1 MSKPRRIWMSVAIVA
16 AVSLAALVTLNRSR
30 EPRYN
35 GRTVSEWISDVGSG
49 GSVSG
54 NQQIR
59 LMLAA
64 LGSNAIPPLLANLTA
79 DDAALSQLMRWTS
92 KSTLAPSFA
101 RAWAV
106 TNLARTTWR
115 VQSAAQALE
124 LLGPKASP
132 ATLQLERLALKNS
145 LPGHVAVRVLEKIG
159 QSAVPSLV
167 RLLTDAPPHRR
178 ILIVGS
184 LERIFRG
191 IEDAEGPLIGL
202 LNDPDKRVRIFVA
215 VTLSKLRTPPQQ
227 AIPALAEA
235 LGLQHEGYWH
245 EAIRALE
252 LYAPEHPEALVA
264 IREAS
269 KSVDPSLR
277 RLAEDSLWRM
287 AHAEAQQAKAQTS
300 P

>member
-1 MSKPRRIWMSVAIVA
+1 MSKQRRIWISVALAA

-30 EPRYN
+30 EPQYN
-35 GRTVSEWISDVGSG
+35 GRTVSEWISDMGPGSNI
-49 GSVSG
+49 SS
-54 NQQIR
+54 NREIR
-59 LMLAA
+59 LMLAE
-64 LGSNAIPPLLANLTA
+64 LGSNAVPPLLANLTA
-79 DDAALSQLMRWTS
+79 NAAALSQLMRWTS
-92 KSTLAPSFA
+92 KSALSPSFA

-124 LLGPKASP
+124 MLGPKASP

-145 LPGHVAVRVLEKIG
+145 LPGHLAVRVLEKIG
-159 QSAVPSLV
+159 QNAVPSLS
-167 RLLTDAPPHRR
+167 RLLTNAPSHRR

-191 IEDAEGPLIGL
+191 IEEAEAPLIGL
-202 LNDPDKRVRIFVA
+202 LNDPDERVRIPVA
-215 VTLSKLRTPPQQ
+215 LALSNLRTPPRE
-227 AIPALAEA
+227 AIPPLAEA
-235 LGLQHEGYWH
+235 LGLRHEGYWH
-245 EAIRALE
+245 KAIRALE
-252 LYAPEHPEALVA
+252 LYAPDHPEALVA

-287 AHAEAQQAKAQTS
+287 AHARAQTS